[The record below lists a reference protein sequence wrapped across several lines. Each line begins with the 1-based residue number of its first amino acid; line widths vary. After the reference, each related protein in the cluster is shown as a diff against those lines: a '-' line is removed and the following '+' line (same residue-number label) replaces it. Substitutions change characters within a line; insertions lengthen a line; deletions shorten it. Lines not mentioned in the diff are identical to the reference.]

1 MFSMLRNEEMTESYA
16 AGQIIFKKGDCGD
29 CMYVVV
35 EGTVDVIV
43 DGRFIQTLGEDEIFG
58 EMALIDRT
66 TPRSAHVLARSD
78 CKVARIDRSRFSFLL
93 ANRPFFAVQL
103 MNVMADRLRVAVI

>member
-35 EGTVDVIV
+35 EGAVDVII
-43 DGRFIQTLGEDEIFG
+43 DGRFIQTLGEGEIFG
-58 EMALIDRT
+58 ERALIDR

-78 CKVARIDRSRFSFLL
+78 CKVARIDRSRFNFLL
-93 ANRPFFAVQL
+93 TNTPFFAVQL
-103 MNVMADRLRVAVI
+103 MNVMAKRLCVATS